1 MTERAPESPA
11 AAAPPTAVFTE
22 DRVPYDG
29 IEEAFAE
36 LVELYGGAI
45 TASRLRAR
53 DFTLPLRRGL
63 SGGGAIECSITWT
76 PEDEAADPEPPA
88 PVPTALVTVTCN
100 RDLDAPKAQRILLL
114 IAGVIGALM
123 FMLWPFYP
131 GEKQFGTLAWL
142 GGVIAIAVYVMTLRK
157 TTGGLAYDFLQKL
170 AARQRANSEENPPA

>member
-1 MTERAPESPA
+1 M
-11 AAAPPTAVFTE
+11 AVFSE

-29 IEEAFAE
+29 IEETFAE
-36 LVELYGGAI
+36 LVELYGGAV

-76 PEDEAADPEPPA
+76 AEEDSAPSDPEPTTPA
-88 PVPTALVTVTCN
+88 RTAVVTVTCN

-114 IAGVIGALM
+114 IAGVVGALM

-170 AARQRANSEENPPA
+170 AARQRAIAEG